1 MLPTTSSHDCC
12 FCDTVKFAKAFESP
26 RYRVANIAFARFT
39 RWGSTLCEHT
49 NCVKTH
55 SGRELRSL
63 KQLIFMCFHTQE
75 APRLHR
81 LYRLPQGTR
90 PVGDSHSP
98 PERVATKKCHEARF
112 PLAFICCQTSPLNLL
127 EISVTS
133 YSTALGC
140 LSLGHVYPR
149 GTDVTVLVDVNL
161 ILESLTS
168 EKTRVGEYVNVIG
181 YITSKQA
188 PHVPDTPHQEAAQVL
203 VQALMLWSTGPM
215 DIQTYEKAF
224 EAAKSSR

>member
-1 MLPTTSSHDCC
+1 MSRGPLPS
-12 FCDTVKFAKAFESP
+12 
-26 RYRVANIAFARFT
+26 
-39 RWGSTLCEHT
+39 
-49 NCVKTH
+49 
-55 SGRELRSL
+55 
-63 KQLIFMCFHTQE
+63 
-75 APRLHR
+75 RLH
-81 LYRLPQGTR
+81 LLSNLPSQ
-90 PVGDSHSP
+90 PVGDK
-98 PERVATKKCHEARF
+98 VRF
-112 PLAFICCQTSPLNLL
+112 LGC
-127 EISVTS
+127 VTS

-188 PHVPDTPHQEAAQVL
+188 PHVPDTPHPEAAQVL

-215 DIQTYEKAF
+215 DIQTYEKTF
-224 EAAKSSR
+224 EAAKPSR